1 MEQSMIQIQNVS
13 KIFETKRGE
22 KVHALN
28 DVSFDVQDNE
38 FITIVG
44 PSGCGKTTL
53 LRLVVGLETATTGQ
67 IIMNEEPVLGPRKDV
82 GMVFQQPTLLV
93 WRDLIS
99 NVLFPIEILKQPM
112 KKYREEAMRLIDL
125 VGLSGFEHKSPN
137 ELSGGMQSRVA
148 ICRALIHD
156 PALLAM
162 DEPFAALDAMTREEM
177 SIWLLRLWEERRKT
191 VLFVTH
197 NIREAVL
204 LADRVIV
211 MTCRPARVLK
221 DLKINLPRPRNM
233 KMELE
238 AEFGDYV
245 AEIREMIFG
254 MQTSLPD
261 DVLAES
267 GITEEPCKEEGE

>member
-1 MEQSMIQIQNVS
+1 MIEIQNVQ
-13 KIFETKRGE
+13 KVFETKKKE

-28 DVSFDVQDNE
+28 DVSFDIQDNQ

-53 LRLVVGLETATTGQ
+53 LRLLVGLDRPTSGQ
-67 IIMNEEPVLGPRKDV
+67 VVIGSKPVTCPRKDV
-82 GMVFQQPTLLV
+82 GMVFQQPNLLI
-93 WRDLIS
+93 WRDVLS
-99 NVLFPIEILKQPM
+99 NVLFPIEILKLPV
-112 KKYREEAMRLIDL
+112 KKYKEEALKLIKL
-125 VGLSGFEHKSPN
+125 VGLEGFENKMPN

-156 PALLAM
+156 PSLLAM

-191 VLFVTH
+191 VVFVTH
-197 NIREAVL
+197 NIREAVI

-221 DLKINLPRPRNM
+221 DIKIDLPRPRSIE
-233 KMELE
+233 MELDTR
-238 AEFGDYV
+238 FGDYLE
-245 AEIREMIFG
+245 EIRGLIFG
-254 MQTSLPD
+254 TQTSLPP
-261 DVLAES
+261 EYYGRS
-267 GITEEPCKEEGE
+267 CIE